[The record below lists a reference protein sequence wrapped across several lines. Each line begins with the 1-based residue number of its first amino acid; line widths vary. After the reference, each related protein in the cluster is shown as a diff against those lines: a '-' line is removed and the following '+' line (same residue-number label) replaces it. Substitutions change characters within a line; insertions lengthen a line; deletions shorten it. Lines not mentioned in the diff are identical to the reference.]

1 MSDGGWYG
9 YPPQEPDPYA
19 QPQDD
24 WNRPPLD
31 YGNAP
36 QAPEYDQYGQP
47 VPQQPYYQQQQQ
59 AQQPPRQAQQPPQR
73 PQPRPQGQQQG
84 QGQYRPAQSQN
95 PYVQQPGQEYGSGS
109 YPEPQPPQQQPY
121 PSGPGTGQQPAV
133 GNGGYRQPGYDTGS
147 YGAQGGQPG
156 PGGPGQAGRGRR
168 GAPGQE
174 RSGYDTSTGGHPQG
188 YDTAAG
194 YEQAGYGS
202 GTYDA
207 GPRGGGHPAAGGG
220 ANGGGAGGG
229 RRRAGGAAY
238 GEPQPRDPYSDLG
251 ELADEEPDE
260 YEYPGRGARRG
271 GTGTQPRVSGTG
283 STGTQSRVGGT
294 GGGTGTQ
301 PRVDGTGTQPRVG
314 GTGTQPRVDDEGH
327 FALLGNGDGGSA
339 VDDVEDEDDGGRK
352 GGRGGKGGK
361 SEKKSRRSCLVIFL
375 VFAIVAGGLG
385 YGGYQGYKYYEA
397 HYGPPADYSSPTGN
411 AQTVVVTIPSSATGS
426 EIGEILYNAGVIE
439 SQRAFTQACNNN
451 SQCANVQA
459 DTYLLHKQMSAAGA
473 LTALLDPS
481 NVDNKSELLVKP
493 GERAADVFADLEQK
507 TGWSQS
513 QILSAISSGQ
523 VDLPSYATA
532 KAGPKFPFANVE
544 GLLFTGTY
552 ELPDYKTPTLLIKAM
567 IDRQV
572 DMFNAIGLTQKA
584 SSVHM
589 SPYQVLTVASMAR
602 AEAGADPDDLS
613 KIAGVIYTRL
623 KSPQF
628 SKLGFDTSTLY
639 GLGRTSPQP
648 TNAELQDSS
657 NPYNL
662 RAIAGLPPGPID
674 SVDQTAL
681 TAALS
686 PTDSTDVYFCAVD
699 GTVYYASSD
708 TQWAQLGKQ
717 YPGDCG

>member
-36 QAPEYDQYGQP
+36 QGSGYDQYGQP
-47 VPQQPYYQQQQQ
+47 AAQQQYYQQQQG
-59 AQQPPRQAQQPPQR
+59 QQPQQQPRQ
-73 PQPRPQGQQQG
+73 QPRAQGQGQGQQQ
-84 QGQYRPAQSQN
+84 YRPSQSQN
-95 PYVQQPGQEYGSGS
+95 PYLQQGGQGYGGGYS
-109 YPEPQPPQQQPY
+109 EEQQY
-121 PSGPGTGQQPAV
+121 STGQQPAA
-133 GNGGYRQPGYDTGS
+133 GNGGYEDYRQPGYDTGS
-147 YGAQGGQPG
+147 YGTQGGQGAQGGA
-156 PGGPGQAGRGRR
+156 AGRGRR
-168 GAPGQE
+168 GGQQGYE
-174 RSGYDTSTGGHPQG
+174 RSGYDTSTGGYPQG

-202 GTYDA
+202 GAYDTA
-207 GPRGGGHPAAGGG
+207 ARSGGYPTAGGG
-220 ANGGGAGGG
+220 AGAGAGAG

-238 GEPQPRDPYSDLG
+238 GEQQQPRDPYTDLA

-260 YEYPGRGARRG
+260 YEYPGRGGRRG
-271 GTGTQPRVSGTG
+271 GTGTQPRVGA
-283 STGTQSRVGGT
+283 GGT
-294 GGGTGTQ
+294 G
-301 PRVDGTGTQPRVG
+301 PQPRVG
-314 GTGTQPRVDDEGH
+314 GTGTQPRVDDEGR
-327 FALLGNGDGGSA
+327 FALLGNEDREAGA
-339 VDDVEDEDDGGRK
+339 AEDEDEDGDGRK
-352 GGRGGKGGK
+352 GRGGKGGK
-361 SEKKSRRSCLVIFL
+361 TKKNSRRSCLVIFIL
-375 VFAIVAGGLG
+375 FAILAGLLG

-397 HYGPPADYSSPTGN
+397 HYGPPADYPSSTGN

-439 SQRAFTQACNNN
+439 SQRAFTQACNAN

-481 NVDNKSELLVKP
+481 NIDNKSELLVKP

-507 TGWSQS
+507 TGWTQA

-532 KAGPKFPFANVE
+532 KTAAKFPFANVE

-552 ELPDYKTPTLLIKAM
+552 ELPDYKTPTQLIKAM

-584 SSVHM
+584 ASVHM
-589 SPYQVLTVASMAR
+589 TPYQVLTVASMAR
-602 AEAGADPDDLS
+602 AEAGADPSDLA

-623 KSPQF
+623 KNPEY

-648 TNAELQDSS
+648 TAAELADTS

-662 RAIAGLPPGPID
+662 RVIEGLPPGPID

-681 TAALS
+681 TAALN
-686 PTDSTDVYFCAVD
+686 PTDTTDVYFCAVN
-699 GTVYYASSD
+699 GTVHYASSD
-708 TQWAQLGKQ
+708 SAWSALGQQ